1 MSPMQYAKLTEIYGR
16 LEAELIENYLESND
30 IDAELFQE
38 AVGNSIYPTTVDGLA
53 KVQIFVEKEKLAEA
67 KQLLERFNEQT
78 EDNETT

>member
-1 MSPMQYAKLTEIYGR
+1 MSEIQYAKLTEVFGR
-16 LEAELIENYLESND
+16 FQAELIENYLESND

-67 KQLLERFNEQT
+67 KILLERFKEKS
-78 EDNETT
+78 EDDETT

>member
-1 MSPMQYAKLTEIYGR
+1 MQYAKLTEIYGR

-78 EDNETT
+78 EDNETE

>member
-1 MSPMQYAKLTEIYGR
+1 MQYAKLTEIYGR